1 VSSIFRAKSFPKN
14 VGKDALTLL
23 VNMTR
28 KAPGAK
34 PWKKEIAD
42 AFNDPKILSAPANI
56 MVRGWFPAL
65 HQWALHDREHGMP
78 ELLSRLTAPSTAGIM
93 FGVGAS
99 AARLEADRKTQL
111 NIRRICLLLLSSP
124 EDTYVANLRPLEERL
139 AELFDATPSSS
150 PSSAI
155 KAELFMLC
163 RTLVV
168 SVSPFHLAPLWPII
182 NDKLQSALLSL
193 VHSAGTEVQEFNN
206 LSLLQAC
213 KLLDTL
219 VAVSPDEFQ
228 LHEWLYISDTIDA
241 VYQPPHSVPSAL
253 SDHLSGVLAS
263 SGGDESL
270 LATTSSSSAA
280 TLSTG
285 ARGRRSPLLGEELG
299 VDKDDI
305 KALPREEFVQLL
317 VRPFLSQLSIHAYEG
332 VYSLD
337 EVEVE
342 GLRRNLLADLLD
354 PGSGGE

>member
-1 VSSIFRAKSFPKN
+1 
-14 VGKDALTLL
+14 
-23 VNMTR
+23 
-28 KAPGAK
+28 
-34 PWKKEIAD
+34 
-42 AFNDPKILSAPANI
+42 
-56 MVRGWFPAL
+56 
-65 HQWALHDREHGMP
+65 MP

-111 NIRRICLLLLSSP
+111 SIRRICLLLLSSP

-193 VHSAGTEVQEFNN
+193 VHSARTEAQEFNN

-219 VAVSPDEFQ
+219 VVVSPDEFQ

-241 VYQPPHSVPSAL
+241 VYQPPHFVPSAL
-253 SDHLSGVLAS
+253 SDHLSGALAS

-270 LATTSSSSAA
+270 LATTPSGSAA

-285 ARGRRSPLLGEELG
+285 ARGRRSLLLGDELG

-305 KALPREEFVQLL
+305 KALPREDFVQLL